1 MLSLQSVQGEQ
12 IQALVQSYQS
22 TNAKPA
28 ENAEKSDFSFMDLL
42 RTEQQKTETV
52 DEKTVSRMNDEHK
65 KPEDTEKVAEKP
77 VEKASDDTA
86 QEKVS
91 DEQKVQVSQKDDDA
105 EKTAAN
111 IVVDGEETALIAA
124 ENPVAVDVR
133 TFALQSQPIAQLP
146 EEAAVAVTDEA
157 VELIPAQIEPALN
170 EFAWTQV
177 NADEAG
183 GVELLDDAVPE
194 ETVAALIQ
202 DFVVPEID
210 VDDDD
215 LAKVQNLAAE
225 HPLDFLQATEKQF
238 VLSDEK
244 PVLDGEGK
252 KTAVQETKTKP
263 RLEITDLRTV
273 KSDAAVETEQAVGK
287 AQQKN
292 GADFAFEQKNEPQ
305 VQMTM
310 NMVGAVE
317 QNITSSS
324 TQTAAANGSNFQ
336 SMLTNAIQ
344 ENAPDFVKAG
354 NIVLRDG
361 NQGTINLILKPE
373 ALGNVK
379 ISLSLSDKVITGQIT
394 VQTKEAYN
402 AFKDSIDALREAFA
416 QNGFEAQGFD
426 LNYAGNQNFAQNQQG
441 WQNPEY
447 AVRGNR
453 TYGELVLDTQTVED
467 AEIYENSAYGINIVA

>member
-28 ENAEKSDFSFMDLL
+28 ENEGKPDFSFMDLL
-42 RTEQQKTETV
+42 RTEQQKTETG

-65 KPEDTEKVAEKP
+65 KPEDTEKIAEKP
-77 VEKASDDTA
+77 VEKVSDDTA
-86 QEKVS
+86 HEKAS
-91 DEQKVQVSQKDDDA
+91 DEQKVQVGQKDDA
-105 EKTAAN
+105 EKPDASV
-111 IVVDGEETALIAA
+111 VVDGEETALIAA
-124 ENPVAVDVR
+124 NPMAVDVR
-133 TFALQSQPIAQLP
+133 TFALQSQPVAVQP
-146 EEAAVAVTDEA
+146 EEAVAAVTDEA
-157 VELIPAQIEPALN
+157 VELIPAQIEPILN
-170 EFAWTQV
+170 EFALKQV
-177 NADEAG
+177 NAGETADA
-183 GVELLDDAVPE
+183 ELLDDAVPE

-202 DFVVPEID
+202 DFVVPDID
-210 VDDDD
+210 LDDDD

-225 HPLDFLQATEKQF
+225 HPLDFLQSAEKNF

-394 VQTKEAYN
+394 VQTKEAYE
-402 AFKDSIDALREAFA
+402 AFKDSIDALRNAFA

-447 AVRGNR
+447 AIRGNR
-453 TYGELVLDTQTVED
+453 TYGELVLDTESVLD